1 MGVITIKEVYNK
13 LIHIE
18 EHMATKEDI
27 EPLIDTIGILSNH
40 DTIEA
45 LNRSDAD
52 IRQGRVK
59 QINGVADLLDE
70 LDNS

>member
-1 MGVITIKEVYNK
+1 MGVITIEEVYNK

-27 EPLIDTIGILSNH
+27 ELLIDTIEILSNH
-40 DTIEA
+40 DTVEA

-59 QINGVADLLDE
+59 QIKGVADLLDE
-70 LDNS
+70 LDHI